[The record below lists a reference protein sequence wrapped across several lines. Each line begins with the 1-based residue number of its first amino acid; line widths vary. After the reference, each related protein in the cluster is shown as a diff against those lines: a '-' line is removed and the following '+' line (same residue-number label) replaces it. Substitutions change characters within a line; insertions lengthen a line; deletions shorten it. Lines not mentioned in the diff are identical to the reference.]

1 MAFDVQY
8 HFRLAFSCGEKLVR
22 LKALDG
28 RQGIKRVRLCHRE
41 HIVRNRID
49 AELTLEEVLHHVLVT
64 QLGQIGDAVNVIC
77 KVGRICQANPVSP
90 GRNVF
95 SRNVGFIQ
103 VRVLVLEVVCFEPR
117 LAVVEVIHGRIQAH
131 GYTAPAPIIEPE
143 PPLNVV
149 CDWEGHLSEQRWSP

>member
-1 MAFDVQY
+1 MTFDVQY
-8 HFRLAFSCGEKLVR
+8 HFRLAFSCGEKLIR

-49 AELTLEEVLHHVLVT
+49 AELPLEEVLHHVLVT

-103 VRVLVLEVVCFEPR
+103 VRVLVL
-117 LAVVEVIHGRIQAH
+117 Q
-131 GYTAPAPIIEPE
+131 IIC
-143 PPLNVV
+143 L
-149 CDWEGHLSEQRWSP
+149 